1 MTFQV
6 RQVRAEQ
13 QELLALEAGMEF
25 VVTPAGMGLEDCREQ
40 QVRQEQQVDKDLL
53 DLPEILD
60 LLVT

>member
-25 VVTPAGMGLEDCREQ
+25 VVRPAGMGLEDCQEQ
-40 QVRQEQQVDKDLL
+40 QETQEHQVDKDLL
-53 DLPEILD
+53 DLPDLLD